1 MNQNLVTIIQ
11 PIQNQE
17 CCVLESVVIDISAV
31 ESSNL
36 NNLCGFGDEI
46 ITPRVKI
53 KDFVE
58 SRFPRI
64 HLVWVNFFIDIKNF
78 FAEIKM
84 SILKFSRRTALPEIV
99 DHMAEKRNLEIGGPT
114 SHYCVAV
121 HYRKLSWYFCTHL

>member
-78 FAEIKM
+78 FRDKDVLSQIQQENSPA
-84 SILKFSRRTALPEIV
+84 RDCR
-99 DHMAEKRNLEIGGPT
+99 
-114 SHYCVAV
+114 SHG
-121 HYRKLSWYFCTHL
+121 